1 MISQFIT
8 LHFDKHD
15 IEDDKFVN
23 HLRKTVKNGLLIGS
37 NSYILAKNIKQL
49 TKYISD
55 DINFT
60 KDSIIRIKELISLAD
75 SHKERI
81 YQIKRDFD
89 DTRGNNFL
97 FHF

>member
-1 MISQFIT
+1 MITQFIT

-15 IEDDKFVN
+15 IEDDNFVN

-37 NSYILAKNIKQL
+37 NSYILAKNIRQL

-55 DINFT
+55 DINFC
-60 KDSIIRIKELISLAD
+60 KDSIVRINHLISLAD

-81 YQIKRDFD
+81 YQSKRDLD
-89 DTRGNNFL
+89 DTRGNHFL
-97 FHF
+97 FEI